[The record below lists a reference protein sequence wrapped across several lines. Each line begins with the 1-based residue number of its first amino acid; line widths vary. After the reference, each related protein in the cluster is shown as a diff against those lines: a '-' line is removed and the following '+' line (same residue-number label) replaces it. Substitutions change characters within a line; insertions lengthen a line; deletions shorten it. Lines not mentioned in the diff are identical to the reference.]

1 MKHLHDS
8 ERTQQCLRIWA
19 GGTSLCIATFYFWNS
34 GTAEQKSQ
42 LGCLRALLFQILKQ
56 FPHLVPLV
64 LPGPWATQYSQVV
77 LGNPVEDAY
86 FGSWSLR
93 KLKEAFRYLT
103 RLENTSVKISLFI
116 DGLDEFDGDHDS
128 MASFFKEITDSKIIK
143 VCLSSRPWVVFEDI
157 FHGCPVLR
165 LQNLTFQD
173 IERYVKDKLS
183 QNDAFRK
190 LASRNPFET
199 KRLELEIVEKADGVF
214 LWVVLVVLSLLR
226 GIRNRDSISDL
237 WERLRLL
244 PKELEPLYHRLLDLI
259 EPLYMSWASKAFQI
273 VRTNHLL
280 GLAPFGI
287 VYDEASGVKS
297 LTLGAFTLAMNTE
310 VGTETIR
317 SWDVNMLPLDVNC
330 DDMLVQLTAR
340 CAGLLE
346 VSKATKSGVPLAD
359 SAVQYYHRTARDFL
373 ETQSTWSRLLSHTS
387 GSDFDPA
394 VAMMRSCIMSLRV
407 GTSTQLSS
415 TGIGTHL
422 ELTENFMTYAYHADA
437 HTKSHATQHGLLDCF
452 NKIRTRD
459 SGHSNK
465 WMLDLLLLPIS
476 GSHLT
481 FTEFSALYGLRGY
494 LEEKLC
500 QFGEAHTKEESTK
513 LLRFVLR
520 FHGCSNRFGKLLAPS
535 APFKIIPLLLE
546 YGADPNDTQDGL
558 SAWQEALQRLVE
570 SSLVPQG
577 HLMIMKIL
585 VQSGAD
591 LGEQL
596 PGMGYGTLKNFV
608 KGFLLPKYP
617 QEATELL
624 QVI

>member
-1 MKHLHDS
+1 M
-8 ERTQQCLRIWA
+8 
-19 GGTSLCIATFYFWNS
+19 
-34 GTAEQKSQ
+34 
-42 LGCLRALLFQILKQ
+42 
-56 FPHLVPLV
+56 
-64 LPGPWATQYSQVV
+64 
-77 LGNPVEDAY
+77 EDAY

-103 RLENTSVKISLFI
+103 RLENTTVKICLFI

-128 MASFFKEITDSKIIK
+128 MATFFKEITDSKMIK
-143 VCLSSRPWVVFEDI
+143 VCLSSRPWVVFEDV
-157 FHGCPVLR
+157 FHGCPGLR
-165 LQNLTFQD
+165 LQNLTFRD

-183 QNDAFRK
+183 QNDAFRR
-190 LASRNPFET
+190 LASKNPFEA

-226 GIRNRDSISDL
+226 GIRNRDNISDL

-259 EPLYMSWASKAFQI
+259 EPMYMAWASKAFQI

-287 VYDEASGVKS
+287 VYDEASGVKALS
-297 LTLGAFTLAMNTE
+297 LGAFTLAMNTE
-310 VGTETIR
+310 VGIETIR

-346 VSKATKSGVPLAD
+346 VSKATKNGVPLAG

-373 ETQSTWSRLLSHTS
+373 ETASTWSRLLSHTS

-394 VAMMRSCIMSLRV
+394 VAMMRSCLMSLRL
-407 GTSTQLSS
+407 GTSAQLSS
-415 TGIGTHL
+415 TRIGTHL

-437 HTKSHATQHGLLDCF
+437 HTKSHATRHALLDCF
-452 NKIRTRD
+452 NKIRTRR

-476 GSHLT
+476 GRHLT

-494 LEEKLC
+494 LEEKFC
-500 QFGEAHTKEESTK
+500 QFGQVHNKEESTK
-513 LLRFVLR
+513 LLRLVLR
-520 FHGCSNRFGKLLAPS
+520 FHGCPNRFAKLLAPS
-535 APFKIIPLLLE
+535 APSKIVPLLLE
-546 YGADPNDTQDGL
+546 YGADPNDTEDGL

-570 SSLVPQG
+570 PSHVPQG

-596 PGMGYGTLKNFV
+596 PGTEYGTLKNLV
-608 KGFLLPKYP
+608 ESFLLPKYLE
-617 QEATELL
+617 EATELL